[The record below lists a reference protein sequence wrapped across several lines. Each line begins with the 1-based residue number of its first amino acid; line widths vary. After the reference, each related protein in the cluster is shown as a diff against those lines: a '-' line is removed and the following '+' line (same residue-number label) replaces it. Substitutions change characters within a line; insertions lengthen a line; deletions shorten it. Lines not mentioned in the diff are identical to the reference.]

1 MVLAR
6 STAQARS
13 ATRETNDYSQ
23 MLDDQAFLMQ
33 QIVSGEGM
41 DTGTQGS
48 VNDQRYAEHRAKNY
62 DMPKPY
68 QPGAAPTT
76 AAPIS

>member
-1 MVLAR
+1 MAR

-13 ATRETNDYSQ
+13 ATRETSDYSQ

-33 QIVSGEGM
+33 HVVSGEGM

-48 VNDQRYAEHRAKNY
+48 VND
-62 DMPKPY
+62 
-68 QPGAAPTT
+68 
-76 AAPIS
+76 